1 MAIPQQAPAV
11 IKQALAI
18 DASFASSF
26 QTFVSQQAQLSAA
39 NIAAYQNTAPAVGS
53 MVTTGEVLASAS
65 FFPAPPGAKY
75 DAGRTG
81 YDPTYFLLNR
91 AGSAGASIASTS
103 FLPLVQN
110 FLDTPQNPICP
121 HIVIGYGGDI
131 VQLVDLANTAHYLQL
146 GPQSPPNP
154 LNLTPEGL
162 IDAIIEFT
170 AANEGGSQGYS
181 TFTANDNGTG
191 AAFGF
196 IQFNQTVGT
205 MYNLMVLMNQYSS
218 ADFNSIF
225 GTFAP
230 TLLNKSLLTN
240 KSVTHLA
247 PFQAQFAAAGQIPVF
262 QQAQRVLARQ
272 LYFDPLVQVANSYAL
287 TSQRAF
293 AMLFDTNVQGG
304 INKVKKFLH
313 TASSSVA
320 ATNISASDP
329 SYQISLLTQFAKIAD
344 TSLTPSNNRRTKI
357 LTTSALS
364 DGPLYSTL
372 PPAQSSTNVL
382 DASCVSIVLEG
393 RYGDATTAAMLT
405 SLAAVINQCSVGL
418 GIPASPSRVVPWTTY
433 DHPGV
438 PADVTMGGF
447 PFDTL
452 FSQIQNPALSNLGVS
467 TVFSPPQTVLNQPT
481 QVVLQALLNSIS
493 GATTKGY
500 KATVLHA
507 YDNAKAQ
514 ERANFL
520 SSATRA
526 DFTAA
531 AVTQT
536 QNSVA
541 QANSDASNVV
551 TNANSTA
558 TTTLPVQANTVGLLF
573 NFQTGT
579 WSDGKAVGLIGS

>member
-1 MAIPQQAPAV
+1 MALPQKVPAV
-11 IKQALAI
+11 VKQALAI

-26 QTFVSQQAQLSAA
+26 QTFVSQQAQLAGA

-75 DAGRTG
+75 DAGRLG
-81 YDPTYFLLNR
+81 YNPTYFLLNR
-91 AGSAGASIASTS
+91 AGSPGASIQSTS
-103 FLPLVQN
+103 FLPIIQN
-110 FLDTPQNPICP
+110 FLGTPQNPICP
-121 HIVIGYGGDI
+121 HIVIGYGGDV

-162 IDAIIEFT
+162 IDGIIEFT
-170 AANEGGSQGYS
+170 AASEGGSKGYS
-181 TFTANDNGTG
+181 TFNPNDNGHG
-191 AAFGF
+191 AAFGY
-196 IQFNQTVGT
+196 IQFNQTLGT
-205 MYNLMVLMNQYSS
+205 LYNLMVLMNQYSS
-218 ADFNSIF
+218 SDFNTIF
-225 GTFAP
+225 GTLAP

-240 KSVTHLA
+240 QSVTHLS
-247 PFQAQFAAAGQIPVF
+247 PYSAQFVAAGQIPVF
-262 QQAQRVLARQ
+262 QLAQRVLARQ
-272 LYFDPLVQVANSYAL
+272 LYFDPLPPVANSYAL

-293 AMLFDTNVQGG
+293 AMLYDAHVQGG
-304 INKVKKFLH
+304 ITNVKNFLH
-313 TASSSVA
+313 TAASAVTAS
-320 ATNISASDP
+320 NISASDP
-329 SYQISLLTQFAKIAD
+329 SYQISVLTRFAKLAD
-344 TSLTPSNNRRTKI
+344 TNLRPSNNRRTKI

-372 PPAQSSTNVL
+372 SPAQSNTSVL

-393 RYGDATTAAMLT
+393 RYGDDTTAAMIT
-405 SLAAVINQCSVGL
+405 SLASVINQCSVGL
-418 GIPASPSRVVPWTTY
+418 GIPPSPSRVVPWTSW

-438 PADVTMGGF
+438 PTDATMGGF

-452 FSQIQNPALSNLGVS
+452 FSQIQNPALSNLGIA

-493 GATTKGY
+493 GAVTKGY

-526 DFTAA
+526 DFTTA

-541 QANSDASNVV
+541 QSNSDASNVV

-573 NFQTGT
+573 DFTTGLWT
-579 WSDGKAVGLIGS
+579 DNKAVGLID